1 MIDDHRGVVDEV
13 DGYQEEPRIAV
24 VQEDKRNIGI
34 DLNIKTIPR
43 YPSNDQAGSWGG
55 VEEVKL
61 VSRRRS
67 CRWRGRWRL
76 SRRAEQTTIFDSYGI
91 LIHILVLNSIYHY
104 NTILY
109 NILQCFYKTRVCLK
123 SQVSTSPEPSLT

>member
-55 VEEVKL
+55 VGEVKL
-61 VSRRRS
+61 VSAGDGAAD
-67 CRWRGRWRL
+67 RGADAG
-76 SRRAEQTTIFDSYGI
+76 SAMT
-91 LIHILVLNSIYHY
+91 LNR
-104 NTILY
+104 
-109 NILQCFYKTRVCLK
+109 Q
-123 SQVSTSPEPSLT
+123 